1 MEAKKYSRRFSRGT
15 SMAEA
20 AITLPVVVLLTF
32 ALVNLAMAGYAAVA
46 ASNAANYG
54 ARVGSVAQSD
64 QINHAIAAAQT
75 KINQT
80 GIGDYLIY
88 ATGGG
93 ARGSQIIVVVQ
104 WTVPNYIGGL
114 MSWIGG
120 VELTT
125 ITGSAQSTFRQ
136 EGW

>member
-1 MEAKKYSRRFSRGT
+1 MEAKKVRRLKSGT
-15 SMAEA
+15 SMVEA
-20 AITLPVVVLLTF
+20 AITLPIVVLLTF
-32 ALVNLAMAGYAAVA
+32 ALVNMAMAGYAAVA

-54 ARVGSVAQSD
+54 ARIGSVSQTN
-64 QINHAIAAAQT
+64 QINRAVAAAQE
-75 KINQT
+75 KIDQT

-93 ARGSQIIVVVQ
+93 SRGSQIVVTVR

-114 MSWIGG
+114 MS
-120 VELTT
+120 LM
-125 ITGSAQSTFRQ
+125 GSADFSTISGTAESTFRQ

>member
-1 MEAKKYSRRFSRGT
+1 METKMKNRSKRGT
-15 SMAEA
+15 SMVEA

-32 ALVNLAMAGYAAVA
+32 ALVNMAMAGYAAVA

-54 ARVGSVAQSD
+54 ARVGSVSQTN
-64 QINHAIAAAQT
+64 QINRAVAAAQE
-75 KINQT
+75 KIDQT

-93 ARGSQIIVVVQ
+93 SRGAQIVVTVQ

-114 MSWIGG
+114 MSLMGTA
-120 VELTT
+120 EFST
-125 ITGSAQSTFRQ
+125 ISGTAESTFRQ

>member
-1 MEAKKYSRRFSRGT
+1 
-15 SMAEA
+15 MAEA
-20 AITLPVVVLLTF
+20 AITLPVVVFLTF
-32 ALVNLAMAGYAAVA
+32 AMVNLAMAGYASVA
-46 ASNAANYG
+46 AGNAANYG
-54 ARVGSVAQSD
+54 ARIGSVAQSN

-93 ARGSQIIVVVQ
+93 SRGSQIAVVVE

-114 MSWIGG
+114 MSLFGG
-120 VELTT
+120 SVTT
-125 ITGSAQSTFRQ
+125 INGSAQATFRQ

>member
-1 MEAKKYSRRFSRGT
+1 MEAKRRNKFKSGT
-15 SMAEA
+15 SMVEA
-20 AITLPVVVLLTF
+20 AITLPIVVLLTF
-32 ALVNLAMAGYAAVA
+32 ALVNMAMAGYAAVA

-54 ARVGSVAQSD
+54 ARVGSVSQSN
-64 QINHAIAAAQT
+64 QINRAIAAAQA
-75 KINQT
+75 KIDQT

-93 ARGSQIIVVVQ
+93 SRGSQIVVTVQ

-114 MSWIGG
+114 MTLMGG
-120 VELTT
+120 ADFTT
-125 ITGSAQSTFRQ
+125 ISGSAESTFRQ